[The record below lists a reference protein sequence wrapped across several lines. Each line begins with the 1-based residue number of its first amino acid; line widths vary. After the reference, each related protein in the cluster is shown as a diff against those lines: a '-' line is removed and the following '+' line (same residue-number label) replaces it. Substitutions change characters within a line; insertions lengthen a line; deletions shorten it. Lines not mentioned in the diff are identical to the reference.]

1 MKLYYLIWCSFTRVF
16 TLHPWLIT
24 WNLRI
29 KKLCGYS
36 FGSQKSCFGE
46 VFSAVSQRE
55 CFEIAEAG
63 SLFVQ
68 WSRIVC
74 LAASWVLPEAT
85 QMSGSWGCLSLCLH
99 SIPWASLTA
108 WPCSLPSLKVQ
119 VPKHIPNNVPS
130 FRFPP
135 AQIFSQ
141 EASDLGLEFW
151 AVTFSLY
158 KPFHIH
164 HTFQTCLIIMHFS
177 CHFFLSPTV
186 IKKPNLL
193 EASSAWRSGSP
204 WMW

>member
-24 WNLRI
+24 CNLRI

-55 CFEIAEAG
+55 CFEIPEAV

-74 LAASWVLPEAT
+74 LAASWVLPEAA
-85 QMSGSWGCLSLCLH
+85 QMSGSRGCLSLCLH
-99 SIPWASLTA
+99 SAPWASLTA

-130 FRFPP
+130 FRSP
-135 AQIFSQ
+135 QHR
-141 EASDLGLEFW
+141 
-151 AVTFSLY
+151 FSL
-158 KPFHIH
+158 
-164 HTFQTCLIIMHFS
+164 
-177 CHFFLSPTV
+177 
-186 IKKPNLL
+186 KKPQTL
-193 EASSAWRSGSP
+193 G
-204 WMW
+204 